1 MMNKGLFFPALL
13 SLALILAGCTTTAN
27 LANTGP
33 ISENYGER
41 TLGMQV
47 EDETIVTK
55 IEVNMSKTDAR
66 LDDARIAVDSYN
78 GIVLLTGQVPS
89 QELKDKA
96 GEIAK
101 QVRRVRQVHNQLRI
115 AANLPLGQRLAD
127 GWLSTR
133 IRTELATNESIDSD
147 RIRVITENDTVYL
160 MGILTREESERVVSA
175 VSQVGGVQRIV
186 KAFEYL
192 D

>member
-1 MMNKGLFFPALL
+1 MSKGLFFPVLMSFALV
-13 SLALILAGCTTTAN
+13 LAGCTTTAK

-33 ISENYGER
+33 INENYGER

-47 EDETIVTK
+47 EDGSIETK
-55 IEVNMSKTDAR
+55 IEVNLSKTDAR
-66 LDDARIAVDSYN
+66 LDDARVSVDSYN

-96 GEIAK
+96 GEIANQVR
-101 QVRRVRQVHNQLRI
+101 QVRRVHNELSI
-115 AANLPLGQRLAD
+115 AANLPLGQRLSD

-133 IRTELATNESIDSD
+133 IKTELASNDNIDSN
-147 RIRVITENDTVYL
+147 RIRVFTENATVYL
-160 MGILTREESERVVSA
+160 MGILTREESDRVVDA